1 MTATATPTVDDE
13 RATWAALPRRRPP
26 ARPARLLAIRTPI
39 SRRAGLVLGTL
50 SIVVPLLVW
59 QLLSRVVEGSPDYL
73 PSPAQAVQAGWEMA
87 RTGQLW
93 TDTWASVQRV
103 LEGFGIAVAISVPLG
118 ILMGSFVAGNAAL
131 EPFLGLVRYL
141 PAAAFTPLLLLWL
154 GLEEAPKLALIAVG
168 TVFFNTLMTADVV
181 RQVPRALIDVSY
193 TLGARR
199 GEVLRK
205 VIIPHSLP
213 GMIDTIRVNFAA
225 AWNLVVVAELLAAD
239 AGLGFRIA
247 RSARFVH
254 VDQIFAVLIVIGL
267 IGVLTDVSLRRLR
280 DWVGRWVP

>member
-1 MTATATPTVDDE
+1 MIDTLASVDGG

-26 ARPARLLAIRTPI
+26 GRPSRLFAIRTPI
-39 SRRAGLVLGTL
+39 SRRATWALMVLSFLIPLVLWQVL
-50 SIVVPLLVW
+50 SVVVD
-59 QLLSRVVEGSPDYL
+59 GSPDYL

-93 TDTWASVQRV
+93 TDTWASSRRV

-118 ILMGSFVAGNAAL
+118 IVMGSFSAGNAL
-131 EPFLGLVRYL
+131 FEPVIGLVRYL

-154 GLEEAPKLALIAVG
+154 KLGEAPKLALIAVG

-205 VIIPHSLP
+205 VIIPHSVP
-213 GMIDTIRVNFAA
+213 GIIDAIRVNFAA
-225 AWNLVVVAELLAAD
+225 AWNLVVIAELLAAD
-239 AGLGFRIA
+239 AGLGFRIN
-247 RSARFVH
+247 RSGRFVQ
-254 VDQIFAVLIVIGL
+254 VDKMFAVLIVIGI
-267 IGVLTDVSLRRLR
+267 IGVITDVALRLLR
-280 DWVGRWVP
+280 DRVGRWVP

>member
-1 MTATATPTVDDE
+1 MIDTMQAPPVDGG
-13 RATWAALPRRRPP
+13 RGAWAALPRRRPG
-26 ARPARLLAIRTPI
+26 RPARLLAIRTPI
-39 SRRAGLVLGTL
+39 SRPATIVLTVL
-50 SIVVPLLVW
+50 SILVPLAVW
-59 QLLSRVVEGSPDYL
+59 QVLSAVVDGQPDYL

-93 TDTWASVQRV
+93 TDTWASLQRV
-103 LEGFGIAVAISVPLG
+103 LEGFGIAVAISIPLG
-118 ILMGSFVAGNAAL
+118 IVMGSFVAGNAAL

-154 GLEEAPKLALIAVG
+154 GLGEAPKLALIAVG

-199 GEVLRK
+199 GEVLWK

-213 GMIDTIRVNFAA
+213 GLIDAVRVNFAA
-225 AWNLVVVAELLAAD
+225 AWNLLVVAELLAAE

-267 IGVLTDVSLRRLR
+267 IGVVTDVSLRALR
-280 DWVGRWVP
+280 DRVGRWVP

>member
-1 MTATATPTVDDE
+1 VIDLVADVDGG
-13 RATWAALPRRRPP
+13 RATWAPLPRRRPP
-26 ARPARLLAIRTPI
+26 GRPARLFAIRTPV
-39 SRRAGLVLGTL
+39 SRRARGILTVL
-50 SIVVPLLVW
+50 SILVPLVAW
-59 QLLSRVVEGSPDYL
+59 QVLSMVVDGSPDYL

-103 LEGFGIAVAISVPLG
+103 MEGFGIAVLISVPLG
-118 ILMGSFVAGNAAL
+118 IVMGSFAAGNAAL
-131 EPFLGLVRYL
+131 EPFVGMVRYL
-141 PAAAFTPLLLLWL
+141 PAAAFTPLLLIWL
-154 GLEEAPKLALIAVG
+154 GLEEAPKLTLIAVG

-213 GMIDTIRVNFAA
+213 GMIDAVRVNFAA
-225 AWNLVVVAELLAAD
+225 AWNLLVVAELLAAE

-247 RSARFVH
+247 RAARFVH
-254 VDQIFAVLIVIGL
+254 VEQIFAVLIVIGV
-267 IGVLTDVSLRRLR
+267 IGVLTDVSLRLLR
-280 DWVGRWVP
+280 DRVGRWVA

>member
-1 MTATATPTVDDE
+1 MTVTATVPVDDG

-39 SRRAGLVLGTL
+39 SARARTVLTAL
-50 SIVVPLLVW
+50 SILLPLLAW
-59 QLLSRVVEGSPDYL
+59 QVLSRVVEGDPDYL
-73 PSPAQAVQAGWEMA
+73 PSPAQSLAAGAEMA

-131 EPFLGLVRYL
+131 EPFLGMVRYL

-168 TVFFNTLMTADVV
+168 TVFFNTLMSADVV
-181 RQVPRALIDVSY
+181 RQVPRDLIDVSY

-205 VIIPHSLP
+205 VIIPHALP
-213 GMIDTIRVNFAA
+213 GLIDAVRVNFAA
-225 AWNLVVVAELLAAD
+225 AWNLLVVAELLAAE

-247 RSARFVH
+247 RAARFVH
-254 VDQIFAVLIVIGL
+254 VDQIFAVLIVIGV
-267 IGVLTDVSLRRLR
+267 IGVVTDVSLRLLR
-280 DWVGRWVP
+280 DRVGRWVA